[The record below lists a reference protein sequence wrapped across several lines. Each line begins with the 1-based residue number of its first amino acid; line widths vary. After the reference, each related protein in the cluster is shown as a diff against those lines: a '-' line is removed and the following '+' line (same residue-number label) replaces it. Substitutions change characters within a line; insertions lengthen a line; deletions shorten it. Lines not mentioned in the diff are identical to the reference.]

1 MYIRLDGQ
9 LTVNELTTNK
19 NQAYP
24 DMVIELKSIIIKLEH
39 LIQD

>member
-9 LTVNELTTNK
+9 LTVNELTMNK

-24 DMVIELKSIIIKLEH
+24 DIELEVKYIIIKLEH

>member
-9 LTVNELTTNK
+9 LTVNKLTTMK

-24 DMVIELKSIIIKLEH
+24 DMELELKSIIIKLEH